1 MAATRKQLAALRK
14 ARAAR
19 KSNPQRRRRSVSAAP
34 RRRRRSS
41 VHRASNPRRRRSS
54 NRRRNSTKVYVIRK
68 NRRSGRR
75 RNPEMFGMNGATAG
89 KAILA
94 GLVGVY
100 ATKTVTPMVA
110 NVLPSVGSSSI
121 ISALVSGVIAWGG
134 GMLVG
139 KYDKTLGAGFM
150 FGGLMQA
157 GSQLLN
163 TFITPN
169 PLSLSGLGDFAP
181 AMFAVPEN
189 PIRRAAMMRAQG
201 MLPAA
206 GTPTSSNLS
215 GMAAAQMF
223 Q

>member
-19 KSNPQRRRRSVSAAP
+19 KRMANPTRRRRTKRSNPHRTHARA
-34 RRRRRSS
+34 RRRS
-41 VHRASNPRRRRSS
+41 ANT
-54 NRRRNSTKVYVIRK
+54 RRRNSTKVYVIRR
-68 NRRSGRR
+68 NRRGVAR
-75 RNPEMFGMNGATAG
+75 RNPEMFGMSGATAG

-110 NVLPSVGSSSI
+110 NVVPQVGSSNI
-121 ISALVSGVIAWGG
+121 MAALISGIVAWGG
-134 GMLVG
+134 GYLVG
-139 KYDKTLGAGFM
+139 KWDKTAGAGFM

-163 TFITPN
+163 SIVPTN

-181 AMFAVPEN
+181 AGSVGLFPVTNA
-189 PIRRAAMMRAQG
+189 IRQAALMRAGGQLPAPPASNLQG
-201 MLPAA
+201 M
-206 GTPTSSNLS
+206 G
-215 GMAAAQMF
+215 AAQMF
-223 Q
+223 L

>member
-19 KSNPQRRRRSVSAAP
+19 KRSAVSNPRKRRRSNPHRTHTRA
-34 RRRRRSS
+34 RRRTANSRK
-41 VHRASNPRRRRSS
+41 
-54 NRRRNSTKVYVIRK
+54 RNSTKVYVIRR
-68 NRRSGRR
+68 NRRGGAR
-75 RNPEMFGMNGATAG
+75 RNPEVFGLSGSQAG

-110 NVLPSVGSSSI
+110 GVVPQIGSSNI
-121 ISALVSGVIAWGG
+121 MAALVSGIVAWGG
-134 GMLVG
+134 GYLVA
-139 KYDKTLGAGFM
+139 KWDKTAGAGFM

-163 TFITPN
+163 SIVPAN
-169 PLSLSGLGDFAP
+169 PLSLSGLGDF
-181 AMFAVPEN
+181 VPGGPVGLFPVMN
-189 PIRRAAMMRAQG
+189 PIRAAAMARAQG
-201 MLPAA
+201 MLPA
-206 GTPTSSNLS
+206 PTGAPQNNLS

>member
-19 KSNPQRRRRSVSAAP
+19 KRSAVA
-34 RRRRRSS
+34 
-41 VHRASNPRRRRSS
+41 NPRHRKTANPHRHHVLARARNS
-54 NRRRNSTKVYVIRK
+54 RKRNSTKVYVIRK
-68 NRRSGRR
+68 NSRRGAAR
-75 RNPEMFGMNGATAG
+75 RNPEMFGMSGSSAG

-110 NVLPSVGSSSI
+110 NIAPQIASSNI
-121 ISALVSGVIAWGG
+121 MAALVSGIVAWGG
-134 GMLVG
+134 GFLVA
-139 KYDKTLGAGFM
+139 KWDKTAGAGFM

-163 TFITPN
+163 SIVPTN

-181 AMFAVPEN
+181 GGPVGLFPVMN
-189 PIRRAAMMRAQG
+189 PIRAAAMARAQG
-201 MLPAA
+201 MLPPPTGAPQNNLAGMDAA
-206 GTPTSSNLS
+206 R
-215 GMAAAQMF
+215 MF
-223 Q
+223 L